1 MFIAV
6 EGIDGSGKSTT
17 IREIKRYLESRGEA
31 VYLTA
36 EPTTL
41 ATGKIVRNFLS
52 ETNSDTPLIH
62 EMLALAFAA
71 DRINHLREEIWPA
84 LRKKQT
90 VITDRYFFS
99 SVAYQSLNVSYEWVK
114 GINRFATLPDV
125 LVFIDVSVDKAVERL
140 TKFRTST
147 EIYEKRELL
156 QQIDRNYR
164 EVIKEFEDNLKVIYL
179 NGNLDIDKIYSDVE
193 EKFAP
198 LFADKK

>member
-17 IREIKRYLESRGEA
+17 IREIKRYLESKGEA

-147 EIYEKRELL
+147 EIYEKRDLL

-164 EVIKEFEDNLKVIYL
+164 ELIREFEENLKVIYL

>member
-17 IREIKRYLESRGEA
+17 IREIKRYLESKGEA
-31 VYLTA
+31 VYLTS

-62 EMLALAFAA
+62 EMLALAFAT

-140 TKFRTST
+140 TRFRTST

-156 QQIDRNYR
+156 QQIDKNYR
-164 EVIKEFEDNLKVIYL
+164 EVIKEFEDKLKVVYL
-179 NGNLDIDKIYSDVE
+179 DCNLDIDNIYSDVE
-193 EKFAP
+193 EKFASI
-198 LFADKK
+198 F

>member
-17 IREIKRYLESRGEA
+17 IREIKRYLESKGEA

-156 QQIDRNYR
+156 HQIDRNYR

-179 NGNLDIDKIYSDVE
+179 NGNLDIDKIYGDVE